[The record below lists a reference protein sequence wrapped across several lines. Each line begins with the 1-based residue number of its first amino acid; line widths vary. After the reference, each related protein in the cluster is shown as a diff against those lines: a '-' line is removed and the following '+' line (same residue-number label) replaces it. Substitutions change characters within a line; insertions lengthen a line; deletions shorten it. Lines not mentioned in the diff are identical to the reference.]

1 MERNQNLITKG
12 SSLRTVEGTYGRLL
26 PLLYSQSPSRPCG
39 EPTRSPR
46 SAAVPAVGRSSAD
59 APPAAALTRGPSLA
73 LLLLSPP
80 RTTLALPLPILLFPE
95 LLILFLQ
102 RPLLTFLAADFAVS
116 PLSLRYTLRGNQIDF
131 LDPLQYR
138 TAPRA
143 ESFLA
148 SL

>member
-26 PLLYSQSPSRPCG
+26 PLIYSQSPSRPCG

-102 RPLLTFLAADFAVS
+102 RPLLTFLAVS